1 MSYPTSILLINRK
14 NLEWL
19 NEKIIANMQKLHGTR
34 FTIFGAD
41 DKKELFN
48 SWVQDKDLIYGIEMI
63 ENQADKNI
71 PNDINEI
78 YSSARKH
85 EKKYNITYFRDS
97 ILQDREYNN
106 KFIYNGFKQANA
118 VSKLTIKDIV
128 NRQNYYFEYI
138 ESIFNK
144 NKIDLVIC
152 RPDSLLG
159 FAITTIAKEKGVPIT
174 VQAPTRINDYMS
186 WTYGAY
192 MQDDQITSLMK
203 ELKQNN
209 TKVEVDSSEE
219 KLASHTFKAREQLI
233 DGLSFK
239 SLINMIIYILKDGLN
254 WLIKDIK
261 RGKFGKRTSVYNRI
275 KSKITAYIEHRFY
288 QRIFEKSIN
297 TIKNNKYIYFPLP
310 MEPEYNTHSLS
321 KEFINIY
328 AMIQQVAISMP
339 SGYNLVIKEHTPN
352 IGKKTRDFYTR
363 LQKMPNLIIANYLIS
378 GPLLIDNAEA
388 IVTVAGSSAIE
399 AAERGKM
406 AVVFATSSDFFGLS
420 NIILGHSMRD
430 LPKVLLEAIKEISL
444 DKKNEIIYESKLL
457 KLIYKKIGYY
467 APDTPLF
474 RGKSDKIADNE
485 LKKAVDSL
493 ITIWKL
499 QRNNIK

>member
-19 NEKIIANMQKLHGTR
+19 NEKIIANMQKLHGTK

-71 PNDINEI
+71 PNDISEI

-85 EKKYNITYFRDS
+85 EKKYNVTYFRDS

-159 FAITTIAKEKGVPIT
+159 FAITTIAKHKGIPTT
-174 VQAPTRINDYMS
+174 VQSATRIKDYMC

-192 MQDDQITSLMK
+192 MQDDQITSLIQ
-203 ELKQNN
+203 ELKKNN
-209 TKVEVDSSEE
+209 TKVEIDSSEE
-219 KLASHTFKAREQLI
+219 KISSHSFKDREQLI
-233 DGLSFK
+233 NGLSFK
-239 SLINMIIYILKDGLN
+239 SLMNMVIYILKDGLN

-261 RGKFGKRTSVYNRI
+261 QGKLGKRASVYHRI
-275 KSKITAYIEHRFY
+275 KSRIITYTEHRFY
-288 QRIFEKSIN
+288 QKIFEKNIN
-297 TIKNNKYIYFPLP
+297 NIIQNKYIYFPLP
-310 MEPEYNTHSLS
+310 TEPEYNTHSLS
-321 KEFINIY
+321 KEFINTY

-363 LQKMPNLIIANYLIS
+363 LQKIPNLVIANYLIS
-378 GPLLIDNAEA
+378 GPLLVDNAEA

-406 AVVFATSSDFFGLS
+406 AVVFATTSDFFGLS

-430 LPKVLLEAIKEISL
+430 LPEILLEATKEISL
-444 DKKNEIIYESKLL
+444 EKKNKIIYESKLL
-457 KLIYKKIGYY
+457 KLIYKKIGYH
-467 APDTPLF
+467 APNTPLF
-474 RGKSDKIADNE
+474 KGKSTNITDNE
-485 LKKAVDSL
+485 LKKAIDSL
-493 ITIWKL
+493 VLIWKL
-499 QRNNIK
+499 QKN

>member
-19 NEKIIANMQKLHGTR
+19 NEKIIPDMRKLYGTK
-34 FTIFGAD
+34 FTIFGSD

-48 SWVQDKDLIYGIEMI
+48 NWVEDKDLINGLEMI
-63 ENQADKNI
+63 ENEADKNL
-71 PNDINEI
+71 PNDVNEI
-78 YSSARKH
+78 YSTARKY
-85 EKKYNITYFRDS
+85 EKKYKVTYFRDS
-97 ILQDREYNN
+97 ILQDRDFNY
-106 KFIYNGFKQANA
+106 KFIHTGFKHANA
-118 VSKLTIKDIV
+118 DNILTIKEIV

-138 ESIFNK
+138 ETIFIK

-152 RPDSLLG
+152 RPDSLIG
-159 FAITTIAKEKGVPIT
+159 FAITTIAKDKGVPIT
-174 VQAPTRINDYMS
+174 VQSATRIKNYMS

-203 ELKQNN
+203 ELKESN
-209 TKVEVDSSEE
+209 TKVEIDSSEE
-219 KLASHTFKAREQLI
+219 KISSHSFKDREQLI

-239 SLINMIIYILKDGLN
+239 SLINMIIYILKDALN

-261 RGKFGKRTSVYNRI
+261 QGKLGRRTSVYNRI
-275 KSKITAYIEHRFY
+275 KSKITTYTEHRFY
-288 QRIFEKSIN
+288 QRIFEKDIN
-297 TIKNNKYIYFPLP
+297 TIKKNKYVYFPLP
-310 MEPEYNTHSLS
+310 TEPEYNTHSLS
-321 KEFINIY
+321 KEFINTY

-378 GPLLIDNAEA
+378 GPSLVDNAEA

-430 LPKVLLEAIKEISL
+430 LPKVLLEATKEISL
-444 DKKNEIIYESKLL
+444 DKKNEIIYEAQLL
-457 KLIYKKIGYY
+457 KLIYKKVGYY

-474 RGKSDKIADNE
+474 QGKSDKITDNE
-485 LKKAVDSL
+485 LKKAIDSL
-493 ITIWKL
+493 IMIWKL
-499 QRNNIK
+499 QRKEY